1 LTVFC
6 GGRFY
11 SKQLR
16 QPELTNIRDAVLEL
30 LDGGTTLTRDELTR
44 KIKAKLGTA
53 ASDKLIN
60 EILDQVTSGTQN
72 LQLK

>member
-1 LTVFC
+1 M
-6 GGRFY
+6 
-11 SKQLR
+11 
-16 QPELTNIRDAVLEL
+16 LEL